1 MEDKPKREPTAWQLH
16 LKAFRKEHPEMSL
29 KEQMV
34 AASKTYK
41 K

>member
-1 MEDKPKREPTAWQLH
+1 MEKQKRKPTRWTLH
-16 LKAFRKEHPEMSL
+16 LEAFRKEHPEMSL
-29 KEQMV
+29 KEQMR